1 MGYGAGAI
9 DTGLNN
15 FVSLHYKA
23 KHMNWLHCCWGLG
36 VTVSPMIMSAF
47 LGGDGTWRN
56 GYRIVAL
63 IQFAIALIIL
73 ASLKKWNVQPKKIA
87 EETQKEIPKKSFFD
101 LLKEK
106 GITVT
111 AQFYVRMPDTWTPV
125 FDLSDKE
132 KVRKIND
139 KAGIKIFKIAN
150 QVHRRIRGNRDYGRM
165 PFADLFYKDYEEMRR
180 KDRLSVND
188 NCIGCGLCEKL
199 CPVEAIEI
207 QNGKPVWIKEKCAM
221 CLGCL
226 HHCPEFAIQRG
237 AKTALHGQYVHK

>member
-1 MGYGAGAI
+1 MIFCFSA
-9 DTGLNN
+9 TGNSK
-15 FVSLHYKA
+15 FTA
-23 KHMNWLHCCWGLG
+23 E
-36 VTVSPMIMSAF
+36 
-47 LGGDGTWRN
+47 
-56 GYRIVAL
+56 
-63 IQFAIALIIL
+63 
-73 ASLKKWNVQPKKIA
+73 KIA
-87 EETQKEIPKKSFFD
+87 ERTGTETVSITDCLKNNRFDFESNEIVGFVTPTYSWGLPVTVVDFISRLNLKSNNPYVFTVATCGTLTGGTSRMLRN

-180 KDRLSVND
+180 TDRLSVND

-207 QNGKPVWIKEKCAM
+207 RNGKPVWIKEKCAM

>member
-1 MGYGAGAI
+1 MIFYFSA
-9 DTGLNN
+9 TGNSK
-15 FVSLHYKA
+15 FTA
-23 KHMNWLHCCWGLG
+23 E
-36 VTVSPMIMSAF
+36 
-47 LGGDGTWRN
+47 
-56 GYRIVAL
+56 
-63 IQFAIALIIL
+63 
-73 ASLKKWNVQPKKIA
+73 KIA
-87 EETQKEIPKKSFFD
+87 ERTGTETVSITDCLKNNRFDFESNEIVGFVTPTYSWGLPVTVVDFISRLNLKSNNPYVFTVATCGTLTGGTSRMLRN

-165 PFADLFYKDYEEMRR
+165 PFADLFYKDYEEMR
-180 KDRLSVND
+180 KTDRLSVND

-207 QNGKPVWIKEKCAM
+207 RNGKPVWIKEKCAM

>member
-1 MGYGAGAI
+1 MIFYFSA
-9 DTGLNN
+9 TGNSK
-15 FVSLHYKA
+15 FTA
-23 KHMNWLHCCWGLG
+23 E
-36 VTVSPMIMSAF
+36 
-47 LGGDGTWRN
+47 
-56 GYRIVAL
+56 
-63 IQFAIALIIL
+63 
-73 ASLKKWNVQPKKIA
+73 KIA
-87 EETQKEIPKKSFFD
+87 ERTGTETVSITDCLKNNRFDFESNEIVGFVTPTYSWGLPVTVVDFISRLNLKSNNPYVFTVATCGTLTGGTSRMLRN

-165 PFADLFYKDYEEMRR
+165 PFADLFYKDYEEMR
-180 KDRLSVND
+180 KTDRLSVGD
-188 NCIGCGLCEKL
+188 NCIGCGLCKKL

>member
-1 MGYGAGAI
+1 MIFYFSA
-9 DTGLNN
+9 TGNSK
-15 FVSLHYKA
+15 FTA
-23 KHMNWLHCCWGLG
+23 E
-36 VTVSPMIMSAF
+36 
-47 LGGDGTWRN
+47 
-56 GYRIVAL
+56 
-63 IQFAIALIIL
+63 
-73 ASLKKWNVQPKKIA
+73 KIA
-87 EETQKEIPKKSFFD
+87 ERTGTETVSITDCLKNNRFDFESNEIVGFVTPTYSWGLPVTVVDFISRLNLKSNNPYVFTVATYGTLTGGTSRMLRN

-106 GITVT
+106 GIDVT

-180 KDRLSVND
+180 TDRLSVND

-207 QNGKPVWIKEKCAM
+207 RNGKPVWIKEKCAM

-237 AKTALHGQYVHK
+237 AKTTLHGQYVHK

>member
-1 MGYGAGAI
+1 MIFYFSA
-9 DTGLNN
+9 TGNSK
-15 FVSLHYKA
+15 FTA
-23 KHMNWLHCCWGLG
+23 E
-36 VTVSPMIMSAF
+36 
-47 LGGDGTWRN
+47 
-56 GYRIVAL
+56 
-63 IQFAIALIIL
+63 
-73 ASLKKWNVQPKKIA
+73 KIA
-87 EETQKEIPKKSFFD
+87 ERTGTETVSITDCLKNNRFDFESNEIVGFVTPTYSWGLPVTVVDFISKLNLKSNNPYVFTVATCGTLTGGTSRMHRN

-106 GITVT
+106 GIDVT

-150 QVHRRIRGNRDYGRM
+150 QIHRRIRGNRDYGRM
-165 PFADLFYKDYEEMRR
+165 PFADLFYKDYEEMR
-180 KDRLSVND
+180 KTDRLSVND